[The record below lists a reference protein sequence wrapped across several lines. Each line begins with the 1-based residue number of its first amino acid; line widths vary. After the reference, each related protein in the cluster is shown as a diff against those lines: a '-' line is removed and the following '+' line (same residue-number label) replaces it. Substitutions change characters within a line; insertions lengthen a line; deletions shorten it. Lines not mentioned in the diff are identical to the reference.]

1 MGDLV
6 EGLGGEVVGA
16 ERLTNG
22 IELFFF
28 LFYVFCNACNRT
40 TCSDSG
46 YQDINLA
53 FCITPYLLGCGFPVD
68 AGICWVFKLL
78 RHE

>member
-28 LFYVFCNACNRT
+28 LFVGEESERARA
-40 TCSDSG
+40 
-46 YQDINLA
+46 L
-53 FCITPYLLGCGFPVD
+53 V
-68 AGICWVFKLL
+68 
-78 RHE
+78 